1 MKRILIAVAV
11 LLAPGSALGQAT
23 AQGDL
28 SVTIYNNDIALVQD
42 VRTLSLGAGRTRIEF
57 PDVSARIRPET
68 VTLGGDGIAIVEQN
82 FDYDLLSPAAL
93 MENAVGEQVTLI
105 STNPATGVETRE
117 TATILSVN
125 NGVIIEAG
133 GRIEVLRDDGRPVRV
148 VFDQIPPNLRAAPTL
163 SVTLDSR
170 RAGRRSLG
178 LSYLT
183 PGLGWGAD
191 YVALYDSAAGTID
204 VQGWVTLTNTTGI
217 TFSNADT
224 ILVAGSVTM
233 VDPNAYR
240 QRRNTG
246 NTRTMTR
253 PGTQTSDREQLGD
266 FYLYPLAE
274 RTTIADRQTKQVN
287 FLDVQGAAASNAYAY
302 RVQGFVNTE
311 EAQSA
316 DSVLRF
322 SNAREGGL
330 GDALP
335 AGIVRV
341 YMRDAR
347 GNPQFIGES
356 AIGHTP
362 MGSDL
367 ALTTG
372 QAFDVNVE
380 TAVVSRSRIARWHYR
395 TQMRY
400 TVSNARSEPVRVQLD
415 QRGLLWRWPIT
426 KVVSESQTS
435 ERLSA
440 DGVRWQVDVPANGSI
455 EVTATFDTRY

>member
-1 MKRILIAVAV
+1 M
-11 LLAPGSALGQAT
+11 
-23 AQGDL
+23 
-28 SVTIYNNDIALVQD
+28 
-42 VRTLSLGAGRTRIEF
+42 SLGAGRTRLEF
-57 PDVSARIRPET
+57 PDVSAQIRPET

-125 NGVIIEAG
+125 NGVIVEVA

-148 VFDQIPPNLRAAPTL
+148 VFDQIPPNLRADPTL

-170 RAGRRSLG
+170 RAGRRPLS

-183 PGLGWGAD
+183 PGLGWSAD
-191 YVALYDSAAGTID
+191 YVALYDAGAGTID
-204 VQGWVTLTNTTGI
+204 VQGWVTLTNTTGT
-217 TFSNADT
+217 TFDNADT
-224 ILVAGSVTM
+224 ILVAGTVEM
-233 VDPNAYR
+233 VDSNAYR
-240 QRRNTG
+240 QRRNVR
-246 NTRTMTR
+246 NTQTMTR

-287 FLDVQGAAASNAYAY
+287 FLDVQGANATNGYAY
-302 RVQGFVNTE
+302 RVYGFNNTE

-316 DSVLRF
+316 DSILRF
-322 SNAREGGL
+322 SNSRDGGL

-347 GNPQFIGES
+347 GDPQFIGES

-362 MGSDL
+362 MGSEL

-372 QAFDVNVE
+372 RAFDVNVE
-380 TAVVSRSRIARWHYR
+380 TAVVSRSRMAPWHYR

-400 TVSNARSEPVRVQLD
+400 TLSNARPAPVRVQLD

-426 KVVSESQTS
+426 KVVAESQQS
-435 ERLSA
+435 EQLSA
-440 DGVRWQVDVPANGSI
+440 DGVRWEVDVPANGTTEI
-455 EVTATFDTRY
+455 TATFDTRY